1 MITKVRDYFSFK
13 LNQDKRSD
21 AVMNWLKHYIVTN
34 IVYSKN
40 HWGSI
45 FKLPFSGVFWL
56 KHIFHP
62 NRLKH
67 RTARREYESALCE
80 ITLQDAAYVG
90 EKVLIDAT
98 WDNPNYW
105 FRSVVLIKALGI
117 KKRNLVG
124 IIGKNRRSDQRNTLK
139 ALGVNQIFDLLL
151 MQESASKVKRQVDS
165 LCSEIN
171 SSADI
176 LSCKLQYS
184 VPGKLLYDYLLK
196 RQKRS
201 KVDIHHADFRKDL
214 FTYLLNIENAI
225 SIVEKT
231 KPGLAVLSHGK
242 SETGPLMWVSLK
254 NNVKVIVS
262 KSEYGCLRYWRLDGC
277 DDIWHQQDCLS
288 QQELDSLSQE
298 RREQF
303 ATVGD
308 KAVKKRL
315 TGRDDSLAAQFAY
328 KTPGTV
334 VDKSAICDELNWDSK
349 KKIVAVYASTWFDWP
364 HTYGMK
370 NFLDF
375 EDWITSVYGVAKRC
389 ERFNWLIKAHVSD
402 SWYGGVS
409 INDLV
414 DFDESDHIKL
424 ASRKWNGASML
435 ASMDAFVT
443 VHGTVGLEAT
453 AIGKPVLVSD
463 VGWYDDHG
471 FVRKPNDRDEFLD
484 LLSTD
489 WWSGMDF
496 AANSQKAK
504 TFAGSYWGRPCW
516 QEDFFL
522 QDDSK
527 QWNLYDSLQ
536 RLPVVHKKVITKESE
551 LIRSWYA
558 SGHPHYHTYKM
569 LLAEKIQI

>member
-1 MITKVRDYFSFK
+1 LSFS
-13 LNQDKRSD
+13 LNQDRRSD
-21 AVMNWLKHYIVTN
+21 EVMNWLKHYIVVN
-34 IVYSKN
+34 MVYSKN
-40 HWGSI
+40 DWTSI
-45 FKLPFSGVFWL
+45 FKVPFSGVCWL
-56 KHIFHP
+56 INIFHP

-67 RTARREYESALCE
+67 LAARREYESVLCE
-80 ITLQDAAYVG
+80 ITLSDVVYVD
-90 EKVLIDAT
+90 ERVLIDAT

-105 FRSVVLIKALGI
+105 FRSIVLVKALGV

-124 IIGKNRRSDQRNTLK
+124 IIGANRRSDQRSTLK
-139 ALGVNQIFDLLL
+139 VLGVSQIFDLLWIRK
-151 MQESASKVKRQVDS
+151 SASQVERQVDS
-165 LCSEIN
+165 FCSEIN
-171 SSADI
+171 SPADI
-176 LSCKLQYS
+176 LSCKLPYS

-196 RQKRS
+196 RQKLSR
-201 KVDIHHADFRKDL
+201 VDIHHPEFRKDL

-231 KPGLAVLSHGK
+231 KPGLAVVSHGK
-242 SETGPLMWVSLK
+242 SETGPLTWICLK
-254 NNVKVIVS
+254 NKVKVIVS

-288 QQELDSLSQE
+288 KKELDSLSQE

-308 KAVKKRL
+308 KAVRKRL
-315 TGRDDSLAAQFAY
+315 AGRDNSLAAQFAY
-328 KTPGTV
+328 KTPGKI
-334 VDKSAICDELNWDSK
+334 VDKRDICGELNWDSK

-375 EDWITSVYGVAKRC
+375 EDWITAVYGVAKQC

-409 INDLV
+409 ISDLV
-414 DFDESDHIKL
+414 DFGTIDHIKL
-424 ASRKWNGASML
+424 ASRDWNGASML
-435 ASMDAFVT
+435 ASLDAFVT

-489 WWSGMDF
+489 WWSGMDL
-496 AANSQKAK
+496 AANSKKAK
-504 TFAGSYWGRPCW
+504 TFAGGYWGRPCW
-516 QEDFFL
+516 QEEFSL

-536 RLPVVHKKVITKESE
+536 RLPVVHKKVMTKESE
-551 LIRSWYA
+551 LIKNWYA

-569 LLAEKIQI
+569 LQAKKIQI